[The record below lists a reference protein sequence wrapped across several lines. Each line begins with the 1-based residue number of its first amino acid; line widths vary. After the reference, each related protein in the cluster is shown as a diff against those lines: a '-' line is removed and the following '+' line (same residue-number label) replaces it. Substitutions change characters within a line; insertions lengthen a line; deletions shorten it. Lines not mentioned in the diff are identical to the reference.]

1 MVDFNKPAKED
12 LYTEVLQEI
21 RSGWDSLAKM
31 LDGTSDTNI
40 PDGAFRV
47 NSGQGFRLEQR
58 VGGSWTGRSPQLN
71 NLPTNLTGLT
81 SGEVNQLQNINT
93 ITISNTQ
100 WGYLGSLSAPPV
112 QETRTISS
120 GGGLTG
126 GGNLSANRTLSI
138 NVGVT
143 AGNGLTGGGTLTQT
157 RTVTLGTPGTVNG
170 GTSNNV
176 TSSGH
181 THAVSSTTSRTNSS
195 TSTLLAAA
203 GMNNHRTS
211 GDHDGRYYTKSEVGH
226 IETSGPIALGG
237 DFDSDAR
244 ILCTRVGQQVTI
256 TAYSASGSI
265 FIGLNSSL
273 SQPTSSSGVVP
284 AQFRPA
290 NGNYA
295 SMRDS
300 ISDRRIN
307 ARVFSNGEINVNI
320 WWLDG
325 SSSSAATATINTFS
339 ITYNITPS

>member
-211 GDHDGRYYTKSEVGH
+211 GDHDGRYYTKSE
-226 IETSGPIALGG
+226 IGPIESAIVELGG
-237 DFDSDAR
+237 DFDTGEEVV
-244 ILCTRVGQQVTI
+244 CTRHGESVTI
-256 TAYSASGSI
+256 TTNKPAPAR
-265 FIGLNSSL
+265 LNHLSDHTPLSSTNAIPEVFRPPN
-273 SQPTSSSGVVP
+273 PTSNMYWVNSTNHFRVSINSGGRMEFQYLRV
-284 AQFRPA
+284 
-290 NGNYA
+290 
-295 SMRDS
+295 
-300 ISDRRIN
+300 SD
-307 ARVFSNGEINVNI
+307 G
-320 WWLDG
+320 
-325 SSSSAATATINTFS
+325 TTINRTSTGTGFTLTF
-339 ITYNITPS
+339 NV